1 MAGVEHCQA
10 LAREGRV
17 TEALRGFD
25 AALMECPDDIA
36 ALGGRAA
43 CLLALGQALDA
54 YDNYRQLA
62 QRAAHALALRAVSAA
77 IMSLQYTH
85 ELEEQFVIGATLDLA
100 ARFGS
105 PGPQQSFSEPF
116 AHAPLRIGFIS
127 PDLSDHPVGL
137 LLLPLLLF
145 VDRSRI
151 QPILYSTGG
160 RDDPTR
166 AALRRFSEWHDI
178 QSLDHG
184 EQLRKL
190 RQDRLDIL
198 IDLAGHSAG
207 NSLPVF
213 AQRAAPLQMSWL
225 GYFGTTGVP
234 AMDAVLLDPWHA
246 PPGAESQFTEEVLRL
261 PHIRWC
267 YNPAAYAPAVAP
279 LPAVANGFVT
289 FGSFNNTAKYND
301 AVFEAWARILAAVPA
316 SRLVL
321 KWQTCADPGY
331 REQVWT
337 AFERHGVERSR
348 VELRHRSPHLEVLQQ
363 YADID
368 IALDPFPF
376 TGGYTSCESLWM
388 GVPVV
393 TLYGERTVS
402 RQGHALVSSL
412 GRPDWCHRWIAADV
426 EGYVRRAVDLA
437 SSPQELAGTRAEL
450 RSVMRASP
458 LMNGRRFAQ
467 DFTETVLAWH
477 RRRTGAGAVDSGG

>member
-1 MAGVEHCQA
+1 M
-10 LAREGRV
+10 
-17 TEALRGFD
+17 
-25 AALMECPDDIA
+25 
-36 ALGGRAA
+36 
-43 CLLALGQALDA
+43 
-54 YDNYRQLA
+54 
-62 QRAAHALALRAVSAA
+62 
-77 IMSLQYTH
+77 
-85 ELEEQFVIGATLDLA
+85 
-100 ARFGS
+100 
-105 PGPQQSFSEPF
+105 
-116 AHAPLRIGFIS
+116 
-127 PDLSDHPVGL
+127 
-137 LLLPLLLF
+137 
-145 VDRSRI
+145 
-151 QPILYSTGG
+151 
-160 RDDPTR
+160 
-166 AALRRFSEWHDI
+166 
-178 QSLDHG
+178 
-184 EQLRKL
+184 
-190 RQDRLDIL
+190 
-198 IDLAGHSAG
+198 
-207 NSLPVF
+207 
-213 AQRAAPLQMSWL
+213 
-225 GYFGTTGVP
+225 
-234 AMDAVLLDPWHA
+234 
-246 PPGAESQFTEEVLRL
+246 
-261 PHIRWC
+261 
-267 YNPAAYAPAVAP
+267 
-279 LPAVANGFVT
+279 
-289 FGSFNNTAKYND
+289 
-301 AVFEAWARILAAVPA
+301 
-316 SRLVL
+316 L

-477 RRRTGAGAVDSGG
+477 RRRTGIESSFVAAKKWRQQESNYEKADADPREKNE